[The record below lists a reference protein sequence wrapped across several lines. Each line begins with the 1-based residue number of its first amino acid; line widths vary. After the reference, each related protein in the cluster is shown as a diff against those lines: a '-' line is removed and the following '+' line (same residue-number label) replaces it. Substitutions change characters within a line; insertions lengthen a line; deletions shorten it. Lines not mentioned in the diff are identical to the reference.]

1 MEETITDVFIILL
14 SAVIGFSIGL
24 DYKGDK

>member
-1 MEETITDVFIILL
+1 MKEQIIYTFIVLL

-24 DYKGDK
+24 DYRGDK